1 MCLGQAVDKLPGA
14 KPPGSKS
21 EWIPTLGESID
32 PHYMRTN
39 SKAES
44 RHEKVGVH
52 KYDTGDR
59 PDPPPPPT
67 MPQGAKAPNT
77 TPLRRRNNAGG
88 PAASETM
95 LTGPSGVTQAQ
106 LNLGASTLLG

>member
-1 MCLGQAVDKLPGA
+1 MCLGENVDKLPGA

-21 EWIPTLGESID
+21 KWVPTVGESVD

-39 SKAES
+39 SKAEE
-44 RHEKVGVH
+44 RHKQIGVH
-52 KYDTGDR
+52 AAE
-59 PDPPPPPT
+59 PPPPPAT
-67 MPQGAKAPNT
+67 PVRPQGAKAPNT
-77 TPLRRRNNAGG
+77 QPLKRRNNAGG
-88 PAASETM
+88 PAYSETM